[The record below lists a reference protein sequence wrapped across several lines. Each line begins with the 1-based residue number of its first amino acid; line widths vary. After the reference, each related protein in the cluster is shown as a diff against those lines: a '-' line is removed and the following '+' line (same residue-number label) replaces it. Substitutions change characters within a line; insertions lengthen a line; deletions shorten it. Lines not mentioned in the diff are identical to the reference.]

1 MLRFSA
7 TLVTAGMLC
16 AAVGCGSDS
25 EEPQAIQPAQKKPLI
40 VTAFYPVQWLADE
53 LVGDQAE
60 VVSLTPPGTE
70 PHDLSLTADDLKAM
84 RRADVVLYL
93 GDDFQPNVQRVVDDL
108 DGSTE
113 TLDLL
118 TVPGIDLIDAGEHDH
133 SHDHSHGDNHGN
145 DHGNDHA
152 HGENDPHI
160 WLSPVDME
168 AAADAAASAITTAIP
183 DLSGQV
189 DQALPTLQR
198 SLRDLDAEYRRG
210 LADCA
215 SRVLVTSHA
224 AFGYLADEYNLEQ
237 VPIAGL
243 SPEEEPDP
251 QTLQSIVEVVNQRD
265 VGTVFFEDAL
275 PDDLARTVADETGA
289 ELSMLSALEF
299 DPRGSIGP
307 NENYIT
313 VMKGNLDR
321 IEKGLGCTAS

>member
-1 MLRFSA
+1 MHRLLA
-7 TLVTAGMLC
+7 TMVTSGVLC
-16 AAVGCGSDS
+16 ASVGCGSDS
-25 EEPQAIQPAQKKPLI
+25 DEPQASQPAQKKPLI
-40 VTAFYPVQWLADE
+40 VTNFYPVQWLADE

-70 PHDLSLTADDLKAM
+70 PHDLSLTADDMKAI

-93 GDDFQPNVQRVVDDL
+93 GDDFQPNVQRVVADL

-118 TVPGIDLIDAGEHDH
+118 TAPGIDLIDYEEHDH
-133 SHDHSHGDNHGN
+133 SHDHDHDH
-145 DHGNDHA
+145 DHGEKDLHT
-152 HGENDPHI
+152 
-160 WLSPVDME
+160 WLSPVRME
-168 AAADAAASAITTAIP
+168 AMADAAASAITTAIP

-198 SLRDLDAEYRRG
+198 SLIDLDGEYRRG

-215 SRVLVTSHA
+215 SRVLVASHA

-243 SPEEEPDP
+243 SPEDEPDP
-251 QTLQSIVEVVNQRD
+251 QTLQSIVDVVNERE

-289 ELSMLSALEF
+289 DLSLLSALEF
-299 DPRGSIGP
+299 DPRGSIGA

-313 VMKGNLDR
+313 VMEGNLDR
-321 IEKGLGCTAS
+321 IEKGLGCAAS